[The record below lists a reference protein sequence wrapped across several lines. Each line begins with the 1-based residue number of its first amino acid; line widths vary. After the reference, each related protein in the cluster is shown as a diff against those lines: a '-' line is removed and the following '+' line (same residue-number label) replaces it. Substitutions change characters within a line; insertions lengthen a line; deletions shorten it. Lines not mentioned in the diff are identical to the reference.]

1 MHVSVL
7 FQVYAGFSSYLILYC
22 GHGIEKRTKEDK
34 TSTHNESLVP
44 FAPLIYVEPIRA
56 QNHIKGAPDWS
67 VVVCGP

>member
-7 FQVYAGFSSYLILYC
+7 FEVYAGFSSYLILYC

-44 FAPLIYVEPIRA
+44 PLIYVEPIRA